1 MGQVSLTERAQTN
14 PGGKRKKLVKHKKSR
29 DTKEKIYRLPSLS
42 KCLEHEILPKSSMM
56 LKQICEI
63 ASSNTG
69 FINSHFEEYIK
80 KKTHSNLS
88 STQALKST
96 VGLVTSTNNLTK
108 VPALEVKGR
117 EKAVSPF
124 KEPAPKPKL
133 GITNLELQIET
144 NVNTMLN
151 SPVIMPAATYTNS
164 ARNHKNMLTTS
175 MIGGFSDSFERK
187 VLNTQSSPNTT
198 QNSPAKYYIASQ
210 GLPSGATFDSKIP
223 KGVPY
228 KGIFQEID
236 GIQYIINKESHP
248 AFESTVMRG
257 QGAVLRQ
264 SPTSMSSGHL

>member
-1 MGQVSLTERAQTN
+1 V
-14 PGGKRKKLVKHKKSR
+14 VKHKKSR

-80 KKTHSNLS
+80 KKTHANLS
-88 STQALKST
+88 STHALKST
-96 VGLVTSTNNLTK
+96 VGLVTSTK
-108 VPALEVKGR
+108 VPPPVLEVKGR
-117 EKAVSPF
+117 EKAVSPLRD
-124 KEPAPKPKL
+124 PAPKPKL
-133 GITNLELQIET
+133 GITNLELQIEN

-151 SPVIMPAATYTNS
+151 SPVIMPAAMYTNS

-198 QNSPAKYYIASQ
+198 QNSPTKYYIAS
-210 GLPSGATFDSKIP
+210 
-223 KGVPY
+223 
-228 KGIFQEID
+228 
-236 GIQYIINKESHP
+236 
-248 AFESTVMRG
+248 
-257 QGAVLRQ
+257 
-264 SPTSMSSGHL
+264 

>member
-1 MGQVSLTERAQTN
+1 MGQVSLTARAQTN
-14 PGGKRKKLVKHKKSR
+14 PGGKRKKLVKNKKSR

-88 STQALKST
+88 STLALKST
-96 VGLVTSTNNLTK
+96 AGLVTSTNVTTK
-108 VPALEVKGR
+108 APALEVKGR
-117 EKAVSPF
+117 EKAVSPL
-124 KEPAPKPKL
+124 KDLASKPKL

-164 ARNHKNMLTTS
+164 ARNHKNMLSAS
-175 MIGGFSDSFERK
+175 MLGGFSDPFERK
-187 VLNTQSSPNTT
+187 VMNTQSSPNTT
-198 QNSPAKYYIASQ
+198 QQNSPAKYYIASQ

-223 KGVPY
+223 KGIPY
-228 KGIFQEID
+228 KGIF
-236 GIQYIINKESHP
+236 
-248 AFESTVMRG
+248 
-257 QGAVLRQ
+257 
-264 SPTSMSSGHL
+264 

>member
-1 MGQVSLTERAQTN
+1 
-14 PGGKRKKLVKHKKSR
+14 LVKHKKSR

-80 KKTHSNLS
+80 KKTHLS
-88 STQALKST
+88 STHALKST
-96 VGLVTSTNNLTK
+96 VGLVTSTNILTK
-108 VPALEVKGR
+108 VPVLEVKGR
-117 EKAVSPF
+117 EKAVSPLRD
-124 KEPAPKPKL
+124 PAPKPKL

-164 ARNHKNMLTTS
+164 ARNHKNMLTAS
-175 MIGGFSDSFERK
+175 MLGGFSDSFERK

-198 QNSPAKYYIASQ
+198 QNSPTKYYIAS
-210 GLPSGATFDSKIP
+210 
-223 KGVPY
+223 
-228 KGIFQEID
+228 
-236 GIQYIINKESHP
+236 
-248 AFESTVMRG
+248 
-257 QGAVLRQ
+257 
-264 SPTSMSSGHL
+264 